1 MDTEYESYPES
12 LDSYLDVPVALE
24 FGLVRHTMTI
34 DCEELET
41 AFALGNGMGDQSA
54 VTHHGRHKSMS
65 VGDIVLRSDSR
76 GGGVVLNSGF
86 ELLSEDE
93 VKEIETLVP
102 QKMLI
107 A

>member
-1 MDTEYESYPES
+1 
-12 LDSYLDVPVALE
+12 
-24 FGLVRHTMTI
+24 
-34 DCEELET
+34 
-41 AFALGNGMGDQSA
+41 
-54 VTHHGRHKSMS
+54 MS

-76 GGGVVLNSGF
+76 GGGVVLNFGF

-102 QKMLI
+102 QKMML